1 MKIQIKAIEQY
12 FYYAVQG
19 GSTLMS
25 VKESLV
31 CEDSNKSCRTALSHD
46 IVLYAAQGGSSLVYD
61 QSSKNYCMSSAF

>member
-31 CEDSNKSCRTALSHD
+31 CEDSNKSCCTALSHD
-46 IVLYAAQGGSSLVYD
+46 VVLYAAQGCSSYITSL
-61 QSSKNYCMSSAF
+61 SPFK